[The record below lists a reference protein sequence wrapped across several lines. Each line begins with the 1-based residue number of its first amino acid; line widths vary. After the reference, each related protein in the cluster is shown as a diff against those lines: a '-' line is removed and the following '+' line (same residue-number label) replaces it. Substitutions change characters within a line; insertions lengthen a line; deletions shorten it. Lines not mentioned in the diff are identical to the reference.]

1 MPKYYLVAGDYE
13 LDIKRMSTTVE
24 KRARAKMRQ
33 AARIFLRTV
42 IDIIPVWTG
51 EAMGSLAP
59 IAHYLHV
66 RIPNTPDVN
75 APYDGFALGA
85 SQSYTSSPFIKQ
97 EGWKFSFEIGSSVPH
112 FNINEYHNV
121 MKWGIRL
128 ANPTPWRAFQAGKQ
142 AAMEFLQQTGHTIVP
157 NFADFVIMKNVM
169 RYG

>member
-1 MPKYYLVAGDYE
+1 MPKYYLRAGDYE
-13 LDIKRMSTTVE
+13 LDYKRMSATVE
-24 KRARAKMRQ
+24 KRAHQKMRQ

-66 RIPNTPDVN
+66 AIPSTPNIN

-85 SQSYTSSPFIKQ
+85 SQSYTTSPFIKR
-97 EGWKFSFEIGSSVPH
+97 ENWHFYFEIGSSVPH
-112 FNINEYHNV
+112 FNINEYHKV
-121 MKWGIRL
+121 TKWGIRL
-128 ANPTPWRAFQAGKQ
+128 TNPTPWRAFQAGKK
-142 AAMEFLQQTGHTIVP
+142 AATEFLQRTGKDIVP
-157 NFADFVIMKNVM
+157 NFANFIIMKNVM